1 MRYNEYMVERI
12 PIWCSD
18 NNNNFNIIDKMR
30 LESDILRDAINDCG
44 SMIRKYQDDDTKK
57 DIRAYWWEQVIK
69 LTKKRKKV
77 LKQEFRERE
86 EIRLMCE

>member
-1 MRYNEYMVERI
+1 MVERI

-30 LESDILRDAINDCG
+30 LESDILREAINDCC
-44 SMIRKYQDDDTKK
+44 SMIRKYQDDETKK
-57 DIRAYWWEQVIK
+57 DIRGFWWEQLIK

-77 LKQEFRERE
+77 LKQEHKDRKEV
-86 EIRLMCE
+86 LDYLT

>member
-1 MRYNEYMVERI
+1 
-12 PIWCSD
+12 
-18 NNNNFNIIDKMR
+18 MR
-30 LESDILRDAINDCG
+30 LESDMLREAINDCG

-77 LKQEFRERE
+77 LKQEHKDRKEV
-86 EIRLMCE
+86 LDYLT

>member
-30 LESDILRDAINDCG
+30 LESEILREAINDCG

>member
-1 MRYNEYMVERI
+1 MVERI
-12 PIWCSD
+12 SIWSPD
-18 NNNNFNIIDKMR
+18 NNNNFNYVSKMR
-30 LESDILRDAINDCG
+30 LESDMLREAINDCG

>member
-1 MRYNEYMVERI
+1 MVERI

-18 NNNNFNIIDKMR
+18 NNNNFDIISKMR

>member
-1 MRYNEYMVERI
+1 MVERI
-12 PIWCSD
+12 SIWSSG
-18 NNNNFNIIDKMR
+18 NNNNFNYVSKMR
-30 LESDILRDAINDCG
+30 LESDMLREAINDCG
-44 SMIRKYQDDDTKK
+44 SLIRKYQDDDTKQ

>member
-1 MRYNEYMVERI
+1 MVERI

-18 NNNNFNIIDKMR
+18 NNNSFNIISKMR

-44 SMIRKYQDDDTKK
+44 SMIRKYQDDETKS
-57 DIRAYWWEQVIK
+57 DIRGFWWEQVIK

-77 LKQEFRERE
+77 LKQEYKDRKEV
-86 EIRLMCE
+86 LDYLT

>member
-12 PIWCSD
+12 PIRCSD

-30 LESDILRDAINDCG
+30 LESDILREAINDCG

>member
-1 MRYNEYMVERI
+1 MVERI
-12 PIWCSD
+12 SIWSSG
-18 NNNNFNIIDKMR
+18 NNNNFNYVSKMR
-30 LESDILRDAINDCG
+30 LESDMLREAINDCG

>member
-1 MRYNEYMVERI
+1 MVERI

>member
-18 NNNNFNIIDKMR
+18 NNNNFNNIDKMR
-30 LESDILRDAINDCG
+30 LESEILREAINDCG

>member
-1 MRYNEYMVERI
+1 MVERI

-30 LESDILRDAINDCG
+30 LESEILREAINDCG

>member
-18 NNNNFNIIDKMR
+18 NNNNFNNVNKMR

-44 SMIRKYQDDDTKK
+44 SMIRKYQDDETKK
-57 DIRAYWWEQVIK
+57 DIRGFWWEQVIK

-77 LKQEFRERE
+77 LKQEYKDRKEV
-86 EIRLMCE
+86 LDYLT